1 MDEKFELT
9 ILSLSVPI
17 HRLLGCIWVGQPAG
31 MIEIEDEVVEVVTE
45 AGEGTVMIE
54 DMVVEGIDTMI
65 EEMIDIAVV
74 IGTAVA
80 DIVVGEVN
88 AMGEIDM
95 DLIGDMA
102 ETGMLIGTVGVID
115 MEEKEEVTVTAV
127 EIDMKIVMEEPLEEG
142 LPVHITGRKDLAE
155 NIDPGAGVM
164 KDQDINQSLTKPS
177 LISNFFSIF
186 LINVLNVFGRR
197 ILSLN

>member
-1 MDEKFELT
+1 
-9 ILSLSVPI
+9 
-17 HRLLGCIWVGQPAG
+17 
-31 MIEIEDEVVEVVTE
+31 
-45 AGEGTVMIE
+45 
-54 DMVVEGIDTMI
+54 MI

-102 ETGMLIGTVGVID
+102 ETGMLIGTVEVID
-115 MEEKEEVTVTAV
+115 MEEKEEVTGTAV

-177 LISNFFSIF
+177 LISNFFQS
-186 LINVLNVFGRR
+186 
-197 ILSLN
+197 S